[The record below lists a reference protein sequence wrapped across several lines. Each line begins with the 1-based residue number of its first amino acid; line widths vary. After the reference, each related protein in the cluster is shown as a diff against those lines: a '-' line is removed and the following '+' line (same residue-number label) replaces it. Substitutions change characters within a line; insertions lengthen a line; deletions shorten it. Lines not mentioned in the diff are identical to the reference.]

1 MITNMNK
8 KKIAIWAPLRYA
20 NVGDD
25 MQAIAFA
32 KHIQSLGYDVK
43 LFQLEE
49 SLSKLYG
56 IESVST
62 VDDLCKDVNLCVIA
76 GGALLTPFKWYK
88 RLLDYQAREYENDFR
103 DLYIATQHYPNLRFC
118 AISMGGDGK
127 VKAPK
132 KWYSHWRIDFFR
144 SSAFLN
150 GTVRLEGD
158 VEQMKQAFGKD
169 FQYHADMLF
178 RTPDFFQ
185 PELLPPTQKKRVCL
199 QFKKKYLDP
208 KLKAA
213 IYQYAENNDDMEFHF
228 ITTHMPKIEL
238 TYQYLPEKESKNIF
252 INTYQTPNQL
262 LGVLA
267 SCDVTITSML
277 HVGLMGLT
285 VGTPFVSYRGPGK
298 TKSFLQ
304 SIGGEWAILP
314 DDISFDALSDEIL
327 NKPKLQLMEQYNQK
341 VFDGMFNDSKMQYE
355 FCTKIVQ
362 EYA

>member
-1 MITNMNK
+1 MVIN
-8 KKIAIWAPLRYA
+8 KIAIWAPLRYA

-32 KHIQSLGYDVK
+32 KHIKGLGYEVK
-43 LFQLEE
+43 LFQLDEA
-49 SLSKLYG
+49 LAKLYG
-56 IESVST
+56 FESASNVEE
-62 VDDLCKDVNLCVIA
+62 LCKDVNLCVIA
-76 GGALLTPFKWYK
+76 GGALLTPFRWYK
-88 RLLDYQAREYENDFR
+88 RLLDFQAREYENDFK
-103 DLYIATQHYPNLRFC
+103 DLYYATKKNPNLRFC

-127 VKAPK
+127 VKNPR

-144 SSAFLN
+144 SPAFLN

-169 FQYHADMLF
+169 FKYHADMLF
-178 RTPDFFQ
+178 RTPDYFQ
-185 PELLPPTQKKRVCL
+185 PEMLPPTQKKRICL
-199 QFKKKYLDP
+199 QFKKRYLAP
-208 KLKAA
+208 ELISA
-213 IYQYAENNDDMEFHF
+213 IYRYAEENDDMEFHF
-228 ITTHMPKIEL
+228 ITTHMPKIGL

-252 INTYQTPNQL
+252 IDTYQTPNQL

-267 SCDVTITSML
+267 SCDVTMTSML

-304 SIGGEWAILP
+304 SIGGDWAILP
-314 DDISFDALSDEIL
+314 DDISFENLKDNYL
-327 NKPKLQLMEQYNQK
+327 NKSKQQLISQYDQSA
-341 VFDGMFNDSKMQYE
+341 FTEMFKDSKAQYE
-355 FCTKIVQ
+355 FCTKVVQ